1 MFLAVKAVIGCL
13 AEVSDK
19 LVSHGGG
26 TFVGYV
32 VQQMP
37 YAPCH
42 PVLLG
47 FPEIGA
53 TSGIGRDTVRVDD
66 A

>member
-1 MFLAVKAVIGCL
+1 MFLTVKAVIGCL

-37 YAPCH
+37 DAPCH
-42 PVLLG
+42 PLLPG
-47 FPEIGA
+47 APEIGA
-53 TSGIGRDTVRVDD
+53 IGGIGRDTVRVDD